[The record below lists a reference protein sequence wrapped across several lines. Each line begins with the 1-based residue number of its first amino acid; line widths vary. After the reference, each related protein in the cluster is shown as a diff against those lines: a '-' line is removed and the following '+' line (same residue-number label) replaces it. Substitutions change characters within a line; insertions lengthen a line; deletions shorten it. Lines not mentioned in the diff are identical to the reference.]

1 MLNTHISSYIIDHDI
16 DVLDLILLESDTW
29 NYLLSTPQFEEYLQ
43 DMADSENWSI
53 EEARK
58 YIEEDGWDEVK
69 DFVLK
74 YKGIQEYLNKNL
86 TIDFN
91 EYTHIKL
98 VKESS

>member
-1 MLNTHISSYIIDHDI
+1 MLNTHICSYIIDHKI

-43 DMADSENWSI
+43 DMADSQNWSI
-53 EEARK
+53 EEAKR
-58 YIEEDGWDEVK
+58 YIEDDGWDEVK

-91 EYTHIKL
+91 KYTHIKL
-98 VKESS
+98 VKE